1 MSSEDAPP
9 VSLVRPII
17 PFLPTYVHLIV
28 AALFPIYAA
37 SHSSLRRPL
46 NTLSPK
52 QLKAL
57 RLLKSSSTSAS
68 DDGADEHES
77 SSHVEQLTASD
88 AMMFPITAGAILG
101 GLYLIIQYL
110 DDPTLLSRVLTW
122 YFCAMGVFAIGK
134 AFADGLGVVVGF
146 AFPHRIRNDR
156 GQLFLA
162 SYDCW
167 KVRGEDSEIAA
178 PFPGIQVPTFLNNAI
193 WSARRTLRARW
204 ILHLKTGGEPVR
216 KPFWIGDLVGP
227 VIGTAVV
234 GIYAAGGKHWLLT
247 NIMGMSF
254 SYGAIQVFALVSPAY
269 SVTYRVHSSS
279 RPPPSP
285 SLRSS
290 WDCSSSMTSSLSF
303 IPR

>member
-1 MSSEDAPP
+1 MSSEDASS
-9 VSLVRPII
+9 VSLVTSIT
-17 PFLPTYVHLIV
+17 PFLPTYVHLVV
-28 AALFPIYAA
+28 AALFPIYTA
-37 SHSSLRRPL
+37 SYSSLRRPL

-57 RLLKSSSTSAS
+57 RPSKSSSTSAS
-68 DDGADEHES
+68 DDGGVDEHES

-88 AMMFPITAGAILG
+88 AMMFPVTAGAVLG
-101 GLYLIIQYL
+101 GLYLLIKYL
-110 DDPTLLSRVLTW
+110 DDPTLLSRALTW

-134 AFADGLGVVVGF
+134 AFADGLGVIVGF
-146 AFPHRIRNDR
+146 VFPHRIRNDR

-167 KVRGEDSEIAA
+167 KVRGADTEVAA
-178 PFPGIQVPTFLNNAI
+178 PIPGMQVPAFLNNAI

-204 ILHLKTGGEPVR
+204 ILHLKTGGEPTR

-234 GIYAAGGKHWLLT
+234 GIYVAGGKHWLLT

-254 SYGAIQVFALVSPAY
+254 SYGAMQVFALISPAY
-269 SVTYRVHSSS
+269 PVTYQVHSSS
-279 RPPPSP
+279 HPPPFP

-290 WDCSSSMTSSLSF
+290 
-303 IPR
+303 